1 MKKIFLIILFLSC
14 GSVYAQQTW
23 TDTTATGAETRKYTS
38 KQSTSE
44 KGPLPVGIY
53 RMSSALIDSLTG
65 GSAMANDTSAWTYE
79 DTTLTLT
86 TAATQL
92 SVLLTRTK
100 LIGDIVIQNAP
111 ASTVN
116 IVGGW
121 TSEASLVVFPSGSL
135 HYDFLGNPKRFYLK
149 SESGT
154 PSVNISYKY
163 KP

>member
-1 MKKIFLIILFLSC
+1 MKKLILFLLFLAIPII
-14 GSVYAQQTW
+14 AQN
-23 TDTTATGAETRKYTS
+23 DDK
-38 KQSTSE
+38 
-44 KGPLPVGIY
+44 PNP
-53 RMSSALIDSLTG
+53 RMSEGDIANAGFEKTLQAFRVLLID
-65 GSAMANDTSAWTYE
+65 GSGSMATDTSAWTYE

-86 TAATQL
+86 TVAKQL

-135 HYDFLGNPKRFYLK
+135 HYSFLGNPKRFYLK

>member
-1 MKKIFLIILFLSC
+1 MKKLIFIFFLA
-14 GSVYAQQTW
+14 GIVYAQN
-23 TDTTATGAETRKYTS
+23 TDKAVATATTEKELIRKVVENTL
-38 KQSTSE
+38 E
-44 KGPLPVGIY
+44 GVRVL
-53 RMSSALIDSLTG
+53 LIDESGATA
-65 GSAMANDTSAWTYE
+65 SDTSAWTYE

-135 HYDFLGNPKRFYLK
+135 HYEFLGNPKRFYLK

>member
-1 MKKIFLIILFLSC
+1 MKKVIFLICFFI
-14 GSVYAQQTW
+14 A
-23 TDTTATGAETRKYTS
+23 
-38 KQSTSE
+38 
-44 KGPLPVGIY
+44 
-53 RMSSALIDSLTG
+53 
-65 GSAMANDTSAWTYE
+65 GSAFAQWTMVRGNYSLEDKKPYSIKGDSAAYHVLLFDGSGTMATDTSAWTYE

-86 TAATQL
+86 TVAKQL

>member
-1 MKKIFLIILFLSC
+1 MRIKIVLLTALLFFMFSEAFSPK
-14 GSVYAQQTW
+14 GYSKTYDAGRIVFV
-23 TDTTATGAETRKYTS
+23 DTSGTAKAIGFDANGNLKVVLTE
-38 KQSTSE
+38 
-44 KGPLPVGIY
+44 
-53 RMSSALIDSLTG
+53 SSG
-65 GSAMANDTSAWTYE
+65 VSASDTSAWTYE

-121 TSEASLVVFPSGSL
+121 TSAASLVVFPSGSL

>member
-1 MKKIFLIILFLSC
+1 MKKLIFIFFLA
-14 GSVYAQQTW
+14 GMVYAQN
-23 TDTTATGAETRKYTS
+23 TDKAVATATTEKELIRKVVENTL
-38 KQSTSE
+38 E
-44 KGPLPVGIY
+44 GVRVL
-53 RMSSALIDSLTG
+53 LIDESG
-65 GSAMANDTSAWTYE
+65 AIASDTSAWTYE

-135 HYDFLGNPKRFYLK
+135 HYSFLGNPKRFYLK

>member
-1 MKKIFLIILFLSC
+1 MKKLIFIFFLA
-14 GSVYAQQTW
+14 GMVYAQN
-23 TDTTATGAETRKYTS
+23 TDKAVATATTEKELIRKVVENTL
-38 KQSTSE
+38 E
-44 KGPLPVGIY
+44 GVRVL
-53 RMSSALIDSLTG
+53 LIDESGATA
-65 GSAMANDTSAWTYE
+65 SDTSAWTYE